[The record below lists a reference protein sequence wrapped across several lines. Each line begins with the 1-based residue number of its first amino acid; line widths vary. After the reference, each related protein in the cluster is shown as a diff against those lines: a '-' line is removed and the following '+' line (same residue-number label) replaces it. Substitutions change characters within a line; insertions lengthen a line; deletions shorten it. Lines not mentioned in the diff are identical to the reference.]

1 MIKHS
6 DFQIIVIF
14 FIFSEFLD
22 FEKKSVKREL
32 ASFKEIINSFLFAVL
47 IFLMKNLFLTD
58 SLVFYSSI
66 FSVILMIQTSVS
78 SEILFFDF
86 SESLFLI
93 SAFLSFSD
101 AVLTDFLIFLVD
113 QNMCLHCSKQL
124 IEDSEICC
132 FCFNEYQKCFC
143 YESNKIQYVKMNI
156 LHYLNNLKLTLLDF

>member
-1 MIKHS
+1 M
-6 DFQIIVIF
+6 IVIF
-14 FIFSEFLD
+14 LIFSEFLD

-93 SAFLSFSD
+93 LTFLNFFDTVSADLL
-101 AVLTDFLIFLVD
+101 ALLVN
-113 QNMCLHCSKQL
+113 QNMCLCCSKQL
-124 IEDSEICC
+124 
-132 FCFNEYQKCFC
+132 
-143 YESNKIQYVKMNI
+143 
-156 LHYLNNLKLTLLDF
+156 